1 LRAFSI
7 YESLERRSVFL
18 SRRNAGGAARVSC
31 FEVYSSLHN
40 SDPHESPSELEAAAT
55 LGLETAP
62 RTNSAFLKIMPSFLR
77 DRLTERFALQAVL
90 GNTSWLFWDKIIRL
104 GSSLIVGLWIARYLG
119 PEQFGLLN
127 FAIAFTGLFGAI
139 ATLGMDGIVV
149 RELVN
154 FPGKR
159 DDILG
164 SAFVLRFLAAVI
176 SFVVVIGT
184 IFILRRGETLIIRLV
199 AITGGQF
206 LFQSL
211 NVIDLYF
218 QSKVKS
224 KYTVY
229 ATNAAYMLIAVVKVV
244 LLLAAASLIAFVWAG
259 LGEFVLASVFLLIAY
274 RIRNLKLA
282 AWRPK
287 LGVMR
292 DLLRD
297 SWPLILTGI
306 SIMICLRID
315 QVLIGQMLNDKQVG
329 VYSAAARISEIWYFI
344 PLAITSSFL
353 PLLVE
358 SKKASE
364 ALYYDRL
371 QRFCNVQALIGI
383 AFALFITI
391 AAGPLTRLLYGPAYA
406 GSAGVLR
413 ILIWGG
419 ILIPIAGGW
428 TNWMLLENRVKT
440 MFYFQV
446 FGAAMNVILNLVLI
460 PHFGILGSAYAT
472 LISYNAWVFV
482 LCPFMK
488 SQRKILVMMLKSLS
502 LVWLFNLRKK

>member
-1 LRAFSI
+1 M
-7 YESLERRSVFL
+7 
-18 SRRNAGGAARVSC
+18 
-31 FEVYSSLHN
+31 HN

-55 LGLETAP
+55 LGLETDP
-62 RTNSAFLKIMPSFLR
+62 RTNSAFLKILPRFLR
-77 DRLTERFALQAVL
+77 NRLTERVTLQSVL
-90 GNTSWLFWDKIIRL
+90 GNSSWLFWDKIIRL
-104 GSSLIVGLWIARYLG
+104 GSGLIVGLWIARYLG
-119 PEQFGLLN
+119 PGQFGLLN

-154 FPGKR
+154 FPEKR

-164 SAFVLRFLAAVI
+164 SAFVLRVVAALI
-176 SFVVVIGT
+176 SFVVVMGT
-184 IFILRRGETLIIRLV
+184 IFLLRRGETLVIRLV
-199 AITGGQF
+199 AITAGQF
-206 LFQSL
+206 LCQSL

-218 QSKVKS
+218 QSKIQS
-224 KYTVY
+224 RYTVY
-229 ATNAAYMLIAVVKVV
+229 ATNAAFLLMAVVKAV
-244 LLLAAASLIAFVWAG
+244 LLLTAASLIAFVWAG
-259 LGEFVLASVFLLIAY
+259 LGEFVLASVFLLIVY
-274 RIRNLKLA
+274 RTRNLKVA

-297 SWPLILTGI
+297 SWPLILSGI
-306 SIMICLRID
+306 SVMISVRID
-315 QVLIGQMLNDKQVG
+315 QVLIGQMLNNKQVG
-329 VYSAAARISEIWYFI
+329 IYSAAARISEVWYFI
-344 PLAITSSFL
+344 PFAITSSFL

-358 SKKASE
+358 SKKTSE
-364 ALYYDRL
+364 AIYYDRL

-419 ILIPIAGGW
+419 ILMPIAGGW
-428 TNWMLLENRVKT
+428 GNWMLLENRTKT

-446 FGAAMNVILNLVLI
+446 FGAAVNVILNLLLI
-460 PHFGILGSAYAT
+460 PHFGIAGSAYAT

-488 SQRKILVMMLKSLS
+488 SQRKVLVMMLKSLS
-502 LVWLFNLRKK
+502 LVWVFSLRKK